1 MRHLFSAILLIALG
15 TSGCA
20 LHYDL
25 TLSNGEIIRAT
36 TKPKLND
43 RGYYVFKIASGQAL
57 QVNQLRVRMIEAV
70 NKGSPPSKAFEF
82 IR

>member
-1 MRHLFSAILLIALG
+1 MRPLFPAILLIALG
-15 TSGCA
+15 TSGCT

-25 TLSNGEIIRAT
+25 TLSNGDMIRAT

-43 RGYYVFKIASGQAL
+43 RGYYVFKIASGQEMKI
-57 QVNQLRVRMIEAV
+57 NKLRVRVIEAV
-70 NKGSPPSKAFEF
+70 NKGTPSRKEFDF